1 MDAGALEASTLAE
14 RADAIDQLHALV
26 TVTHSQLLQ
35 VVAECDRR
43 EDWREDGATS
53 MADWLVARLGIAHR
67 TAREWVRV
75 ARSLETLP
83 KLAATFA
90 EGGLSFDQL
99 APATRLASPE
109 TEAAMAADAPGLS
122 AAQLETA
129 AETAGRLA
137 CDCRWQLVAEDD
149 KGRALGLGRTTRQ
162 TPRWLARQVR
172 RRDGG
177 CRFPGC
183 ARKRWLHSHHL
194 RWWIKGGPT
203 DPDNLAAICRYH
215 HR

>member
-1 MDAGALEASTLAE
+1 MDVGALEASTLAE

-26 TVTHSQLLQ
+26 TVAHSQLLQ

-83 KLAATFA
+83 RLAETFA

-99 APATRLASPE
+99 APATRLAQPE

-122 AAQLETA
+122 VAQLETA
-129 AETAGRLA
+129 ARRARPVP
-137 CDCRWQLVAEDD
+137 VAEASMV
-149 KGRALGLGRTTRQ
+149 RV
-162 TPRWLARQVR
+162 VR
-172 RRDGG
+172 RL
-177 CRFPGC
+177 PQT
-183 ARKRWLHSHHL
+183 APQKLATLWLCTQ
-194 RWWIKGGPT
+194 R
-203 DPDNLAAICRYH
+203 
-215 HR
+215 

>member
-1 MDAGALEASTLAE
+1 MDVGALEACSSAE

-75 ARSLETLP
+75 ARSLEELP
-83 KLAATFA
+83 KLAETFA

-99 APATRLASPE
+99 VPVTRLASPRPRRPWPPMHRGSRPPSWRPPP
-109 TEAAMAADAPGLS
+109 AGPG
-122 AAQLETA
+122 
-129 AETAGRLA
+129 R
-137 CDCRWQLVAEDD
+137 CRWPRPTRTIAGATCVSDGTTTTASCAS
-149 KGRALGLGRTTRQ
+149 RAVWPMPRERWWPPPWASWPP
-162 TPRWLARQVR
+162 TPRPIR
-172 RRDGG
+172 
-177 CRFPGC
+177 
-183 ARKRWLHSHHL
+183 
-194 RWWIKGGPT
+194 
-203 DPDNLAAICRYH
+203 
-215 HR
+215 

>member
-1 MDAGALEASTLAE
+1 MDVGALEECSSAE

-75 ARSLETLP
+75 ARSLEELP
-83 KLAATFA
+83 RLAATFA

-99 APATRLASPE
+99 VPVTRLASPE
-109 TEAAMAADAPGLS
+109 TAAAMADQAPRLS

-129 AETAGRLA
+129 ARRARPVP
-137 CDCRWQLVAEDD
+137 VAE
-149 KGRALGLGRTTRQ
+149 ANE
-162 TPRWLARQVR
+162 AHR
-172 RRDGG
+172 RRYL
-177 CRFPGC
+177 RFRWDDDAASC
-183 ARKRWLHSHHL
+183 ASRAVWPMPR
-194 RWWIKGGPT
+194 
-203 DPDNLAAICRYH
+203 
-215 HR
+215 

>member
-26 TVTHSQLLQ
+26 TVAHSQLLQ

-67 TAREWVRV
+67 TTREWVRV

-83 KLAATFA
+83 RLAATFA

-109 TEAAMAADAPGLS
+109 TEAAMAADAPGLRPPS
-122 AAQLETA
+122 WRPPP
-129 AETAGRLA
+129 AGPGR
-137 CDCRWQLVAEDD
+137 CRWP
-149 KGRALGLGRTTRQ
+149 RPTRIIAGA
-162 TPRWLARQVR
+162 T
-172 RRDGG
+172 
-177 CRFPGC
+177 
-183 ARKRWLHSHHL
+183 
-194 RWWIKGGPT
+194 
-203 DPDNLAAICRYH
+203 
-215 HR
+215 